1 MTPATPTPPT
11 TTPTP
16 TIPDPAAWVAA
27 PRIAVFGIGN
37 LLRSDDAFGPRVI
50 ERIDA
55 LGIMPSSVRV
65 ADLGTPG
72 LDLASHVAGFDLVVL
87 IDTVM
92 IDAPP
97 GTLVRLSKDD
107 LVAPRDATCPPHTP
121 RPPRPPHTPR
131 PRMTMH
137 DAGIEDAIALA
148 ELAGNP
154 VGEVELI
161 GVVPVCLDQGVSLS
175 PHVEAAIDR
184 AVNEAV
190 RIVSERVGA

>member
-1 MTPATPTPPT
+1 MTPPT
-11 TTPTP
+11 NSPTHTTPTP
-16 TIPDPAAWVAA
+16 TIPYPAACVAA

-107 LVAPRDATCPPHTP
+107 LVAPREATPQSNPP
-121 RPPRPPHTPR
+121 RPPRPPR

>member
-1 MTPATPTPPT
+1 MTPPT
-11 TTPTP
+11 STNPTRERGAPGACDSHSSPRP
-16 TIPDPAAWVAA
+16 TAAPHRS

-37 LLRSDDAFGPRVI
+37 LLRCDDAFGPRVI

-97 GTLVRLSKDD
+97 GTLVRLSKEE
-107 LVAPRDATCPPHTP
+107 LVAPRDVTCPP
-121 RPPRPPHTPR
+121 RPPR

-190 RIVSERVGA
+190 KIVGERVG

>member
-1 MTPATPTPPT
+1 M
-11 TTPTP
+11 TPTP
-16 TIPDPAAWVAA
+16 TIPYPAACVAA

-37 LLRSDDAFGPRVI
+37 LLRCDDAFGPRVI

-97 GTLVRLSKDD
+97 GTLVRLSKEE
-107 LVAPRDATCPPHTP
+107 LIAPRDPDSP
-121 RPPRPPHTPR
+121 RHPHTPR

-190 RIVSERVGA
+190 RIVSECVG